1 MIYKYLMDED
11 KVLTFSII
19 FLIIVFVN
27 LVYFYLN
34 FISSLNVSNYAF
46 NELFINYQSG
56 LIRRGLLGEIFWQ
69 INRIFVQLIQKFFS
83 ILFLIL
89 YLIQCYLLFK
99 ISKKLL
105 IFKIIF
111 ILVIFSSLLF
121 FHIYDPNM
129 YFIKDIF
136 IKLSF

>member
-69 INRIFVQLIQKFFS
+69 INRIFTINPKKFF
-83 ILFLIL
+83 F
-89 YLIQCYLLFK
+89 
-99 ISKKLL
+99 
-105 IFKIIF
+105 
-111 ILVIFSSLLF
+111 
-121 FHIYDPNM
+121 
-129 YFIKDIF
+129 YFIFNSIF
-136 IKLSF
+136 NSMLSFVQNIKKTFNF